1 MHAVELL
8 QTMTEKSCPDIH
20 QKRVNCVFEVVT
32 SLIACGKLWIS
43 ALGRGI
49 QNQTTAKHNIK
60 KVDTLVGNDR
70 LHQERLMYYK
80 FLSTLWIGDKKRPI
94 IIIDWSPVS
103 GDCRHYFLRASVTGI
118 GRTLTLY
125 EEVHELKFYAN
136 PEIHKQFLNKLNGV
150 LPAGCRP
157 IVVTDAG
164 FRNTWFSLVL
174 QQGWDFIG
182 RLRYNT
188 FVKMKIGSNWQNV
201 RTLHAQATR
210 TPKFLGKVSV
220 ARQNPLEVNM
230 YIVLEKRK
238 GRFKKTRH
246 GKKCISSNSN
256 KYSKGA
262 KEPWVL
268 VTSLNHNKTSAK
280 KIVKLYKFRMQIEAS
295 FKDIKNKRYGF
306 RLPESGTKNVQRL
319 ENLILIAFLATA
331 AIWLAGQAAI
341 NNQWHYQMQANTVRD
356 QAILSIAFIGL
367 HVLRNLLF
375 YELNENELLAAI
387 QPIKNSVMDYDCAN
401 I

>member
-1 MHAVELL
+1 MHAVKLL
-8 QTMTEKSCPDIH
+8 QRLIEKSCPESH
-20 QKRVNCVFEVVT
+20 QKRVDCVFAVVT
-32 SLIACGKLWIS
+32 SLINGGKLWIS

-60 KVDTLVGNDR
+60 KVDTLVGNER
-70 LHQERLMYYK
+70 LHQERQMYYT
-80 FLSTLWIGDKKRPI
+80 FLSREWIGSKKRPI

-103 GDCRHYFLRASVTGI
+103 GDCKHYFLRASLTGV

-125 EEVHELKFYAN
+125 EEVHELKYYAN
-136 PEIHKQFLNKLNGV
+136 PEIHKQFLNQLNDV
-150 LPAGCRP
+150 LPAECRP
-157 IVVTDAG
+157 IIVTDAG
-164 FRNTWFSLVL
+164 FRNTWFSLIL

-188 FVKMKIGSNWQNV
+188 FVKINGNSSWQNV
-201 RTLHAQATR
+201 RTLHTQAR
-210 TPKFLGKVSV
+210 NTPKCLGKVSV
-220 ARQNPLEVNM
+220 ARDNPLEVIM
-230 YIVLEKRK
+230 YLVLEKNK
-238 GRFKKTRH
+238 GRFKKTKH

-256 KYSKGA
+256 KYSKAA

-268 VTSLNHNKTSAK
+268 VTSLKQTSATAK
-280 KIVKLYKFRMQIEAS
+280 KVVKLYKFRMQIEAS

-306 RLPESGTKNVQRL
+306 RLPESGTKTVQRL

-356 QAILSIAFIGL
+356 QAVLSIAFIGL
-367 HVLRNLLF
+367 HVLRNLVF
-375 YELNENELLAAI
+375 YQLNEQQLLDSFPPI
-387 QPIKNSVMDYDCAN
+387 QNRVIDYDCSN